1 MEAGHAVRVIL
12 GYRVR
17 VAEPDLVD
25 DLDDLAVAAQQL
37 DDAGAAL
44 AQDDRV
50 LGGGLA
56 VEADLKFIAY

>member
-1 MEAGHAVRVIL
+1 MEAGHAVRVVP

-25 DLDDLAVAAQQL
+25 DLDDLAVVAQQL

-44 AQDDRV
+44 ALIRC
-50 LGGGLA
+50 LGRCGSRWRSQT
-56 VEADLKFIAY
+56 